1 MVAHLRSL
9 GWNVSD
15 QYSHEDLT
23 VDRMFTTTSAIVD
36 KKRSRSLRIDA
47 MCDRKGSRVAFEYNG
62 PYHYYCKKIKRKPT
76 IASLNNDWCKRLWCR
91 SNGVRVIC
99 VSPAAPTGRDY
110 LDFRYKVSSLA
121 TCLPLK
127 GKMKYTT
134 DSVRFLNAI
143 GDVPKYLMHLGMWTV
158 YVIRDDDACTTCLV
172 VYLIDPGY
180 ECYCEGA
187 GFCVV
192 RQREPSLCAF
202 AVTSWWR
209 EKQLEKDVVAYSKAR
224 DRGGDRVV
232 SMDDYSWKGGRC
244 ICSRFTYTFRDTVP
258 QTADTWRVGSST
270 KLTTWPFFSYQTKI
284 SYSEQKQS
292 RNAWPTS
299 FLRRNNVAVHLE
311 YNKDKFTHDD

>member
-99 VSPAAPTGRDY
+99 VSPAAPTSRDY

-127 GKMKYTT
+127 GKMKYTA

-172 VYLIDPGY
+172 VYSIDPGY

-232 SMDDYSWKGGRC
+232 SMDDYSSNGESVHMLPVHIHVPRYRSTN
-244 ICSRFTYTFRDTVP
+244 SRYLACRIIDEVDDVALFLLPDQDLLFGTKTIKECV
-258 QTADTWRVGSST
+258 ADLFFAAKQRRRTLRV
-270 KLTTWPFFSYQTKI
+270 
-284 SYSEQKQS
+284 
-292 RNAWPTS
+292 
-299 FLRRNNVAVHLE
+299 
-311 YNKDKFTHDD
+311 